1 VVLTARQRLSFFFV
15 YAKSSLWSW
24 KLEAGSEA
32 MFGGELEVD
41 ESYFRGKRIGKRGR
55 GAAGKIPVFG
65 LLKRG
70 GRVYVK
76 VQVL

>member
-1 VVLTARQRLSFFFV
+1 
-15 YAKSSLWSW
+15 
-24 KLEAGSEA
+24 

-76 VQVL
+76 VQVV